1 MSDFKNPPC
10 ELDEEFV
17 ALGLGHQPQHEVTYL
32 RLYGQDAKTVRESV
46 GGIWV
51 VNTDFLVFFGAE
63 GATPLVK
70 PVK

>member
-17 ALGLGHQPQHEVTYL
+17 ALGLGHQPQDEVTYL
-32 RLYGQDAKTVRESV
+32 KLYGQDAKTVRERV

-51 VNTDFLVFFGAE
+51 VNTKCLVFFGAE
-63 GATPLVK
+63 GATPLVI
-70 PVK
+70 PV